1 MLNIKLKT
9 KQKNCSD
16 NIPIKNCDKPKK
28 TPNEYMQI
36 TKDSKK
42 KYLITTLLTIIMK
55 WHSGIQKMSYK
66 KLEQNEVLHIEQN

>member
-9 KQKNCSD
+9 KQKNCSN

-28 TPNEYMQI
+28 TTNEYMQI

-42 KYLITTLLTIIMK
+42 KGSCKKYTPKITHVKTTPP
-55 WHSGIQKMSYK
+55 
-66 KLEQNEVLHIEQN
+66 KLHM